1 VKKKPNG
8 EAKKLRTP
16 AYRPRRTPTK
26 AEKLARK
33 KQSILDR
40 AVLLMAGVYDDPD
53 YDAMVGDDD

>member
-26 AEKLARK
+26 AEKLEREARNLK
-33 KQSILDR
+33 ELTR
-40 AVLLMAGVYDDPD
+40 ALHNMNVGYDDSNE
-53 YDAMVGDDD
+53 

>member
-26 AEKLARK
+26 AEKEIKEARK
-33 KQSILDR
+33 ERPTPR
-40 AVLLMAGVYDDPD
+40 AD
-53 YDAMVGDDD
+53 YFYYGERTDND